1 MRQTLSNGSA
11 RTKTGD
17 LPLLG
22 CLDADAPLAWWRGA
36 LVSRQSF
43 VADVKRV
50 VRAMQAPRF
59 AVNLCEDRYLF
70 LVAFAAALSGGRT
83 NLLPPSRARQALQD
97 ITAAYPDCQILR
109 DADIEAALGTEARL
123 IENSDM
129 PMIAH
134 DHVAAIAFTSGSTGK
149 ARAHEK
155 SWGELVAGARFA
167 DQRFGFQSK
176 GVAVVAT
183 VPAQHM
189 YGLETSV
196 MVPLTCAVGV
206 VASKPFYAEDIRAAL
221 ISVPAPRVLITTP
234 VHLRVCVQSGL
245 VWPAL
250 EFIVSATAPLSEPLA
265 REAERVLGA
274 PVKEIYG
281 CTEAGSIAS
290 RRRLDGDTW
299 QTYDGMS
306 IVETPRG
313 VRLRTPY
320 PHNPEVELT
329 DVLTR
334 LDATRFE
341 LGGRHADLV
350 RIAGKGA
357 SLADLN
363 LKLNEVEGVQDA
375 VLVAPECE
383 GDRSARLIALV
394 VAPEIPARA
403 ILESLRA
410 RIDPAFMPR
419 PVYKVERLPRDTLGK
434 LPRAEL
440 LALIQQLRSRER

>member
-265 REAERVLGA
+265 REAERVVRA
-274 PVKEIYG
+274 PVMEIYG
-281 CTEAGSIAS
+281 CTEAGSVAS

-299 QTYDGMS
+299 RTYDG
-306 IVETPRG
+306 
-313 VRLRTPY
+313 
-320 PHNPEVELT
+320 
-329 DVLTR
+329 
-334 LDATRFE
+334 
-341 LGGRHADLV
+341 
-350 RIAGKGA
+350 
-357 SLADLN
+357 
-363 LKLNEVEGVQDA
+363 
-375 VLVAPECE
+375 
-383 GDRSARLIALV
+383 GDG
-394 VAPEIPARA
+394 E
-403 ILESLRA
+403 RA
-410 RIDPAFMPR
+410 R
-419 PVYKVERLPRDTLGK
+419 
-434 LPRAEL
+434 
-440 LALIQQLRSRER
+440 

>member
-1 MRQTLSNGSA
+1 MRQIQIDGLA
-11 RTKTGD
+11 RTMTGH
-17 LPLLG
+17 LPLLEYA
-22 CLDADAPLAWWRGA
+22 DADAPLAWWRGA
-36 LVSRQSF
+36 LVIRQAF
-43 VADVKRV
+43 VADVNRV
-50 VRAMQAPRF
+50 ARALQPPYF
-59 AVNLCEDRYLF
+59 VVNLCEDRYLF
-70 LVAFAAALSGGRT
+70 LVTFAAALIRGKT
-83 NLLPPSRARQALQD
+83 NLLPPSRVRQDLHD
-97 ITAAYPDCQILR
+97 IAAAYPNHQTLR
-109 DADIEAALGTEARL
+109 DADIEAALSAQARVTESFATL
-123 IENSDM
+123 K
-129 PMIAH
+129 IAH
-134 DHVAAIAFTSGSTGK
+134 DHVAAIAFTSGSTGR

-155 SWGELVAGARFA
+155 RWSELVMGARLA
-167 DQRFGFQSK
+167 DQRFGFRSR

-196 MVPLTCAVGV
+196 MVPLTCGVGV

-234 VHLRVCVQSGL
+234 IHLRVCAQSGL
-245 VWPAL
+245 KWPPL
-250 EFIVSATAPLSEPLA
+250 EFIISATAPLSEPLA